1 MYFHDLYCRR
11 EIKEPQTY
19 CLLKKDNPF
28 LFVRL
33 SLIHQQ
39 AKHQKHTYEIKPTNF
54 GTLPDD
60 KKLAALTKFYRL
72 LSAIQKPV
80 RIIMQKD
87 SLELQVG
94 DDKKLVP
101 VPRTFLVS
109 NEPIEQTLDQVGLEY
124 SMVAKP
130 PSWEVK
136 SESLGHLTFADSTLA
151 RCYTMYKVPATL
163 QPAWVHSLLSK
174 SDMVSVWIKP
184 IENHKAVSQ
193 LHRYV
198 GLVSS
203 GAARSH
209 ELKYR
214 TEKGLAVLDALTKQQ
229 TKLFSVSLVSV
240 IKAKSLSGLKH
251 QDKDFKA
258 AMRAALV
265 SFDPTATIQ
274 KQMLVDGVGKTLY
287 FDLVSCGV
295 FYPFVSADMIEVP
308 NGVVL
313 GLNLRTGAPIIYDYM
328 LRENYNVLLLASSG
342 AGKSV
347 TAKILLKRLDNKFPD
362 AKIFVVDPNGE
373 YEKIAEFLG
382 LDVLRVSEQEA
393 LGLDPFV
400 LFDATDAAD
409 VLADLKNVNEII
421 RTEFRAKAIG
431 CKSIKEFHGRVN
443 DKAKEY
449 LNDLVQGKMSS
460 ILEGEPAISDR
471 AIISLRGTDGQDR
484 VFLLLLLVLGKIWK
498 KINTM
503 EQRIPKILLIDEGW
517 MLFMKNTSGKFL
529 NMLARVGRK
538 FNVIFVFVTQRPE
551 DIIEN
556 DFGRAIADNAGTKIF
571 LQNTEQA
578 ADKIKTAMSLSDE
591 EADLIKSL
599 QRGQCLM
606 LTKDYR
612 LFCQITPSNE
622 ELVMFST
629 TPPRS

>member
-1 MYFHDLYCRR
+1 M
-11 EIKEPQTY
+11 K
-19 CLLKKDNPF
+19 
-28 LFVRL
+28 L

-39 AKHQKHTYEIKPTNF
+39 AKRQKHTYEIKPTNF
-54 GTLPDD
+54 GTLPDE

-72 LSAIQKPV
+72 LAAIQKPV

-87 SLELQVG
+87 SLQLQVG
-94 DDKKLVP
+94 NDKKLVP

-109 NEPIEQTLDQVGLEY
+109 NEPIEQILDQVGLEY

-130 PSWEVK
+130 PQWEVK
-136 SESLGHLTFADSTLA
+136 SEGLRHLTIADSTLT
-151 RCYTMYKVPATL
+151 RCYAMYKVPATL
-163 QPAWVHSLLSK
+163 PPAWVHSLLSK
-174 SDMVSVWIKP
+174 SDIVSVWIKP
-184 IENHKAVSQ
+184 IENHRAISQ

-240 IKAKSLSGLKH
+240 IKAKSLSGLKL

-265 SFDPTATIQ
+265 SFDPTMTIQ
-274 KQMLVDGVGKTLY
+274 KQMLIDGIGKTLY

-313 GLNLRTGAPIIYDYM
+313 GLNIRTGAPIIYDYM
-328 LRENYNVLLLASSG
+328 LRENYNILLLASSG

-373 YEKIAEFLG
+373 YERVAEFLG
-382 LDVLRVSEQEA
+382 LDVLKVTGEET

-409 VLADLKNVNEII
+409 VLADLKNVNEVI

-431 CKSIKEFHGRVN
+431 CKSIKEFHSRVN

-449 LNDLVQGKMSS
+449 LSDLVQGKMSS
-460 ILEGEPAISDR
+460 VLEGEPTISDR
-471 AIISLRGTDGQDR
+471 TIISLRGTDGQDR

-498 KINTM
+498 KINAM

-578 ADKIKTAMSLSDE
+578 TDKIKTAMSLSDE

-622 ELVMFST
+622 ELMMFST

>member
-1 MYFHDLYCRR
+1 M
-11 EIKEPQTY
+11 
-19 CLLKKDNPF
+19 
-28 LFVRL
+28 RL
-33 SLIHQQ
+33 SLHPQ
-39 AKHQKHTYEIKPTNF
+39 ARYQKHTYEIKPTNF

-72 LSAIQKPV
+72 LAAIQKPV

-94 DDKKLVP
+94 NDNKIVP

-109 NEPIEQTLDQVGLEY
+109 NEPIEQILDQVGLEY

-130 PSWEVK
+130 PHWEVK
-136 SESLGHLTFADSTLA
+136 SECLGHLTFADSTLA
-151 RCYTMYKVPATL
+151 KCYTMYKVPATL
-163 QPAWVHSLLSK
+163 PPAWVHSLLSK
-174 SDMVSVWIKP
+174 SNMVSVWIKP
-184 IENHKAVSQ
+184 IENHRAVSQ

-240 IKAKSLSGLKH
+240 IKAQSLSGLKL

-258 AMRAALV
+258 AMRAGLV
-265 SFDPTATIQ
+265 SFDPTMTIQ

-287 FDLVSCGV
+287 FDLISCGV

-313 GLNLRTGAPIIYDYM
+313 GLNIRTGAPIIYDYM
-328 LRENYNVLLLASSG
+328 LRENYNILLLASSG

-347 TAKILLKRLDNKFPD
+347 TAKILLKRLDVKFPD

-382 LDVLRVSEQEA
+382 LDVLRVTEQET

-409 VLADLKNVNEII
+409 VLADLKNVNEVI
-421 RTEFRAKAIG
+421 RTEFRAKAVG
-431 CKSIKEFHGRVN
+431 CRSIKEFHGRVN

-460 ILEGEPAISDR
+460 VLEGEPTISDR

-529 NMLARVGRK
+529 NMLARMGRK

-622 ELVMFST
+622 ELLMFST

>member
-1 MYFHDLYCRR
+1 M
-11 EIKEPQTY
+11 
-19 CLLKKDNPF
+19 
-28 LFVRL
+28 RL

-39 AKHQKHTYEIKPTNF
+39 AKHQKHAYEIKPTNF
-54 GTLPDD
+54 GTLPYD

-130 PSWEVK
+130 PRWDVK
-136 SESLGHLTFADSTLA
+136 SEDLGHLTFTDSTIA
-151 RCYTMYKVPATL
+151 RCYTLYKVPATL
-163 QPAWVHSLLSK
+163 PPAWVHSLLSK

-240 IKAKSLSGLKH
+240 IKAKSLPGLKL

-265 SFDPTATIQ
+265 SFDPTVTIQ

-328 LRENYNVLLLASSG
+328 LRENYNILLLASSG

-382 LDVLRVSEQEA
+382 LDVLRVTEQEA

-400 LFDATDAAD
+400 LFEATDAAD